1 MNAVNSGDISWMLT
15 SSALVLIMTP
25 GLALFYGGMAGRKN
39 TVNTVMSSA
48 FIMGLASIL
57 WVLFGFSLSFSG
69 GAGGIIGDFSW
80 FGMNF
85 TEDSAAA
92 AYAPTT
98 VCFAVFQMMF
108 AIITPALI
116 TGALI
121 GRMRFSA
128 LFVFIAL
135 WSVLVYY
142 PLAHMVWGGGYLME
156 LGAID
161 FAGGTVVHISSGV
174 SALMAAIWLGARKKT
189 EKEAARPHNMPLVFL
204 GAALLWFGWFGF
216 NAGSAGAANTLAV
229 HAFMTTNTACAAAM
243 LSWMLIEKL
252 RTGKTTL
259 AGVSTG
265 IVVGLVA
272 ITPGAG
278 FVPIWASLVIGALV
292 SPICYFFI
300 TAVKPKFG
308 YDDSLDA
315 FGCHGIGGVWGA
327 IATGIFAV
335 KGFNPDPSAD
345 VVQWNGLFFGQ
356 SELFVRQL
364 IAIGITLVIS
374 LVGTGIALGVTQLVL
389 RKIRVTPEE
398 EALGLDVSEHGE
410 PAYPAFDGVDS
421 ANAGFAFTGTEEVYS
436 EKASHAVKV
445 KSAELPG

>member
-1 MNAVNSGDISWMLT
+1 MTAVNSGDISWMLT

-39 TVNTVMSSA
+39 IVNTIMSSA
-48 FIMGLASIL
+48 FILGLASIL

-69 GAGGIIGDFSW
+69 GAGGIIGDLSW

-85 TEDSAAA
+85 TEDSAAT

-128 LFVFIAL
+128 LILFITL
-135 WSVLVYY
+135 WSVVVYY

-174 SALMAAIWLGARKKT
+174 SALMAAIWLGKRKKN
-189 EKEAARPHNMPLVFL
+189 EIEESRAHNMPLVFL

-229 HAFMTTNTACAAAM
+229 HAFMTTNTACAAAL
-243 LSWMLIEKL
+243 LSWMLIEKIHKG
-252 RTGKTTL
+252 RTTL
-259 AGVSTG
+259 SGVSTG

-278 FVPIWASLVIGALV
+278 FVPIWASLLIGALV

-300 TAVKPKFG
+300 TVVKPKFG

-327 IATGIFAV
+327 IATGIFAL
-335 KGFNPDPSAD
+335 KGFNPDTSAD
-345 VVQWNGLFFGQ
+345 AVKWNGLFFGQ
-356 SELFVRQL
+356 SELLVRQL

-374 LVGTGIALGVTQLVL
+374 LVGTGIALGVTQLIFK
-389 RKIRVTPEE
+389 RIRVTHEE
-398 EALGLDVSEHGE
+398 EALGLDFSEHGE
-410 PAYPAFDGVDS
+410 PAYPAFDGIDS
-421 ANAGFAFTGTEEVYS
+421 PAVEYTFSEADAVLT
-436 EKASHAVKV
+436 EKAYQTER
-445 KSAELPG
+445 KSAETVGG